1 MQYCNNFV
9 LSPFCRY
16 CYSCCNFAMVRCHQ
30 KQKLAEKI
38 ILGKQSNHKTYVLL
52 FLVMVF
58 FCCGMQIILNRVQ
71 VATVLPVVTFRSI
84 LFCYYSCAARGKG
97 VIIVLIS

>member
-16 CYSCCNFAMVRCHQ
+16 CYSCCNFAMVRCYQ

-58 FCCGMQIILNRVQ
+58 FCCGMQMNLTNNEIILNRVQ
-71 VATVLPVVTFRSI
+71 VLLFFLLLPSVPFFLL
-84 LFCYYSCAARGKG
+84 LFLCSQ
-97 VIIVLIS
+97 S